1 MYCKT
6 LGSFIT
12 LMLLMCLPL
21 GTPLGD
27 PIELGAVSSV
37 FDTRSHG
44 RPVTLMAS
52 KGFLGHTE
60 PAAGVVSLIM
70 AVSTLQNLAEFPIM
84 HLRTLNPLITGI
96 LAGSS
101 GGVVALPRQGGALP
115 QGRQSFASTGIS
127 SFAFQGTNAHAVL
140 QASATAEAAT
150 PAVAALTWR
159 QQRQWVLPPAHCL
172 IKHCMTGK
180 QASSVSFACNLL
192 QPALGFLWEH
202 QVMERSLFPG
212 AGYFEMAL
220 AAVRTLHGSANLHA
234 AEHCLTD
241 IAIPAPLVLG
251 PSSAATAGLVLT
263 CSLDLTTQAISIAS
277 SLQSVHMRGHFSQAQ
292 TSHHAACATS
302 ASHALMMV
310 LTSDQSPPQL
320 TPAAAQASIAPA
332 VGTAQQDSGFW
343 HHPGR
348 CDSFLQMGQLF
359 LDSSPDSIHVPAGV
373 SCLSMPAK
381 MGTAQ
386 FMYGHCQPSGVT
398 LSSDYT
404 LADHQAGSCCLI
416 QGMQAKCLTAAP
428 SRTGEAI
435 AEGAQQHGEV
445 LYETAWLVDSQ
456 VSAATDVHSRSGA
469 GLLIGGQ
476 TPAMA
481 CAHALALLQ
490 DSLSRAPQTGLTLT
504 GSGGTVGSSNSTM
517 QVVAGAFRTAAVEV
531 NAPVTVLESSHLQG
545 THRLHCIA
553 TATPLCPECHCYR
566 ACICHSKA
574 CRTDISVS
582 PGRSSHK
589 AKQSYSIWTRHK
601 HRFWYHL
608 RAKQVHG

>member
-1 MYCKT
+1 
-6 LGSFIT
+6 
-12 LMLLMCLPL
+12 MCLPL

-27 PIELGAVSSV
+27 PIEVGAVSGV

-44 RPVTLMAS
+44 GPVTLMAS

-70 AVSTLQNLAEFPIM
+70 AVSTLQNLADFPII
-84 HLRTLNPLITGI
+84 HLKTLNPLITGI

-101 GGVVALPRQGGALP
+101 GGLVTLPRQGGALP
-115 QGRQSFASTGIS
+115 QGGQSLASTGIS

-140 QASATAEAAT
+140 QASATVEAAFPT
-150 PAVAALTWR
+150 VAALNWR

-172 IKHCMTGK
+172 MKHCMTGK
-180 QASSVSFACNLL
+180 QASSATFACNLH

-220 AAVRTLHGSANLHA
+220 AAVRTLHGTANLHE
-234 AEHCLTD
+234 AEHCLTA
-241 IAIPAPLVLG
+241 IAIPAPLVLE

-263 CSLDLTTQAISIAS
+263 CSLDRTTQAVSISS
-277 SLQSVHMRGHFSQAQ
+277 SSQSVHMRGHFSQAHR
-292 TSHHAACATS
+292 THHAACATTS
-302 ASHALMMV
+302 ASLALMM
-310 LTSDQSPPQL
+310 LFTFDQSPPQL
-320 TPAAAQASIAPA
+320 NPAAAQASIAPA
-332 VGTAQQDSGFW
+332 VATAQQDSGFW

-359 LDSSPDSIHVPAGV
+359 LDSSLDSIHVPAGV
-373 SCLSMPAK
+373 SCLSMPTK
-381 MGTAQ
+381 MDTAQ
-386 FMYGHCQPSGVT
+386 SMYGHCQPSGVT

-428 SRTGEAI
+428 SSKTGEAV

-445 LYETAWLVDSQ
+445 LYEMAWMVDGQ
-456 VSAATDVHSRSGA
+456 VPTATDIHSGA
-469 GLLIGGQ
+469 GQPIGGK

-490 DSLSRAPQTGLTLT
+490 DSLSRAPQTRLTLT
-504 GSGGTVGSSNSTM
+504 GSGGMVGSSNNTM
-517 QVVAGAFRTAAVEV
+517 QVVAGALRTAAVEV
-531 NAPVTVLESSHLQG
+531 NASVTVLESSHLQG
-545 THRLHCIA
+545 THQLHRTA
-553 TATPLCPECHCYR
+553 TAAPLCVECHCYKT
-566 ACICHSKA
+566 CICHSQA
-574 CRTDISVS
+574 CQD
-582 PGRSSHK
+582 
-589 AKQSYSIWTRHK
+589 
-601 HRFWYHL
+601 
-608 RAKQVHG
+608 